1 MDKEGGGLKNWSM
14 FMDVMCVS
22 SLRNKGFP
30 IEFLNLCQME
40 PDLSMYKMIIQI
52 SMASS
57 GGILVN
63 KVIKCLD
70 YTYITCNPVDNFL
83 FPK

>member
-1 MDKEGGGLKNWSM
+1 
-14 FMDVMCVS
+14 
-22 SLRNKGFP
+22 
-30 IEFLNLCQME
+30 ME